1 MNNPG
6 SWSGQRAFVVDKKIA
21 ESETVTSF
29 YMKPE
34 DGGPV
39 ADYEP
44 GQYIGFVLDVP
55 GNAVP
60 VMRSYTISE
69 APGRLDGYRVSI
81 KREPAPAGRPDLD
94 PGIGSNYFHDH
105 VEVGSVLRVRAP
117 GGVFHLDR
125 SKDTPVVLLSGG
137 VGLTPMISML
147 NSIIDADNGRPVW
160 FMHAVRNRREH
171 AFGAHVRAI
180 AAAHDNVHV
189 HIRYD
194 SPTADDRLG
203 RDYDGEGF
211 LSADLINEL
220 TGGGVTENAGD
231 IYLCG
236 PTPFMQALYD
246 GLKGIG
252 VERERIHYEFFGE
265 GSSLEPAKAAPAA
278 AGGPH
283 RVIFKRAG
291 VTATWTPDSGTILD
305 LAEAAGV
312 SPDYVCRAGACQT
325 CETTLL
331 EGETEYVNDDV
342 FPPDADDQV
351 LICSARPKSDIV
363 LDI

>member
-6 SWSGQRAFVVDKKIA
+6 SWSGHRAFVVDQKVT

-29 YMKPE
+29 YLKPE
-34 DGGPV
+34 DGGPI

-44 GQYIGFVLDVP
+44 GQYIGFELDVP
-55 GNAVP
+55 GKADP
-60 VMRSYTISE
+60 VKRSYTISE

-94 PGIGSNYFHDH
+94 PGVGSNYFHDH

-125 SKDTPVVLLSGG
+125 DKDTPVVLLSGG

-147 NSIIDADNGRPVW
+147 NSIVDSANGRPVW
-160 FMHAVRNRREH
+160 FIHAVRNRREQ
-171 AFGAHVRAI
+171 AFGAHVRAM
-180 AAAHDNVHV
+180 AAAHDNINV

-194 SPTADDRLG
+194 APTDDDQLG
-203 RDYDGEGF
+203 RDHDGEGF
-211 LSADLINEL
+211 LSAELINEL
-220 TGGGVTENAGD
+220 TGGVSGD
-231 IYLCG
+231 VYLCG

-252 VERERIHYEFFGE
+252 VERQRIHYEFFGE
-265 GSSLEPAKAAPAA
+265 GSSLEPVEAAPAA
-278 AGGPH
+278 TGGPH
-283 RVIFKRAG
+283 KVTFKRTG
-291 VTATWTPDSGTILD
+291 VTATWTPDSGTLLD

-312 SPDYVCRAGACQT
+312 SPDFVCRAGACQT
-325 CETTLL
+325 CEITLL
-331 EGETEYVNDDV
+331 EGRTEYIGDDV

-351 LICSARPKSDIV
+351 LICSARPTSDIV
-363 LDI
+363 LDA